1 MVELYYLFC
10 WPLATNEMEKQFILT
25 AILVPRGGIKSVNIH
40 LNATQFIKHVIMK
53 FCILAKAVPQNTED
67 TELKLE
73 G

>member
-1 MVELYYLFC
+1 
-10 WPLATNEMEKQFILT
+10 MEKQFILI
-25 AILVPRGGIKSVNIH
+25 AILVPRDGIKSVNIN

-67 TELKLE
+67 TDAELKLE